1 MNLDILKI
9 ASDTNNNKSI
19 KNYTHHSKLKNSMCG
34 DEMQIDL
41 VIKKNKIVDFGYQGK
56 SCVYCQ
62 ASASLLSKISI
73 NENKSKINELC
84 DDAKHYFEGNVQNIE
99 IIGLGDSP
107 NDLPLLLNSD
117 IKIVIPGIDG
127 PNLNLLNQL
136 KDLEFTLASEP
147 NGYGWKNEINKLINK
162 RELS

>member
-62 ASASLLSKISI
+62 ASASLLSKISM

-84 DDAKHYFEGNVQNIE
+84 DDAKHYFEGNVENIE
-99 IIGLGDSP
+99 KKWKSLNKIF
-107 NDLPLLLNSD
+107 NDQNLSRKECILLPFKT
-117 IKIVIPGIDG
+117 IKKIVS
-127 PNLNLLNQL
+127 
-136 KDLEFTLASEP
+136 K
-147 NGYGWKNEINKLINK
+147 
-162 RELS
+162 

>member
-62 ASASLLSKISI
+62 ASASLLSKISMKK
-73 NENKSKINELC
+73 NKSKINDLC
-84 DDAKHYFEGNVQNIE
+84 DDAKHYFEGNVENIE
-99 IIGLGDSP
+99 KKWKSLNKIF
-107 NDLPLLLNSD
+107 NDKNLSRKECILLPFKT
-117 IKIVIPGIDG
+117 IKKIVS
-127 PNLNLLNQL
+127 
-136 KDLEFTLASEP
+136 K
-147 NGYGWKNEINKLINK
+147 
-162 RELS
+162 

>member
-41 VIKKNKIVDFGYQGK
+41 VIKRNKIVDFGYQGK

-84 DDAKHYFEGNVQNIE
+84 DDAKHYFEGNVENIE
-99 IIGLGDSP
+99 KKWK
-107 NDLPLLLNSD
+107 LLNKIFNDKNLSRKEC
-117 IKIVIPGIDG
+117 ILLPFKTIKKIVS
-127 PNLNLLNQL
+127 
-136 KDLEFTLASEP
+136 K
-147 NGYGWKNEINKLINK
+147 
-162 RELS
+162 

>member
-62 ASASLLSKISI
+62 ASASLLSKISM

-99 IIGLGDSP
+99 KKWK
-107 NDLPLLLNSD
+107 LLNKIFNDKNLSRKEC
-117 IKIVIPGIDG
+117 ILLPFKTIKKIVS
-127 PNLNLLNQL
+127 
-136 KDLEFTLASEP
+136 K
-147 NGYGWKNEINKLINK
+147 
-162 RELS
+162 

>member
-41 VIKKNKIVDFGYQGK
+41 VIKKNKIIDFGYQGK

-62 ASASLLSKISI
+62 ASASLLSKISM

-84 DDAKHYFEGNVQNIE
+84 EDAKHYFEGNVENIE
-99 IIGLGDSP
+99 KKWK
-107 NDLPLLLNSD
+107 LLNKIFNDKNLSRKEC
-117 IKIVIPGIDG
+117 ILLPFKTIKKIVS
-127 PNLNLLNQL
+127 
-136 KDLEFTLASEP
+136 K
-147 NGYGWKNEINKLINK
+147 
-162 RELS
+162 

>member
-9 ASDTNNNKSI
+9 ASDTKNNKSI

-62 ASASLLSKISI
+62 ASASLLSKISM

-84 DDAKHYFEGNVQNIE
+84 DDAKYYFEGNVENIE
-99 IIGLGDSP
+99 KKWKSLNKIF
-107 NDLPLLLNSD
+107 NDKNLSRKECILLPFKT
-117 IKIVIPGIDG
+117 IKKIVS
-127 PNLNLLNQL
+127 
-136 KDLEFTLASEP
+136 K
-147 NGYGWKNEINKLINK
+147 
-162 RELS
+162 

>member
-41 VIKKNKIVDFGYQGK
+41 IIKKNKIIDFGYQGK

-84 DDAKHYFEGNVQNIE
+84 DDAKHYFEGNVENIE
-99 IIGLGDSP
+99 KKWKSLNKIFNEKNLSRKECILLPFKTIFFCRIIF
-107 NDLPLLLNSD
+107 NHNYRYFNF
-117 IKIVIPGIDG
+117 I
-127 PNLNLLNQL
+127 NLQN
-136 KDLEFTLASEP
+136 
-147 NGYGWKNEINKLINK
+147 
-162 RELS
+162 

>member
-19 KNYTHHSKLKNSMCG
+19 KNFTHHSKLKNSMCG

-41 VIKKNKIVDFGYQGK
+41 VIKKNKIIDFGYQGK

-73 NENKSKINELC
+73 NQNKSKINELC
-84 DDAKHYFEGNVQNIE
+84 DDAKHYFEGNVENIE
-99 IIGLGDSP
+99 KKWK
-107 NDLPLLLNSD
+107 LLNKIFNDKNLSRKEC
-117 IKIVIPGIDG
+117 ILLPFKTIKKIVS
-127 PNLNLLNQL
+127 
-136 KDLEFTLASEP
+136 K
-147 NGYGWKNEINKLINK
+147 
-162 RELS
+162 

>member
-41 VIKKNKIVDFGYQGK
+41 VIKKNKIIDFGYQGK

-84 DDAKHYFEGNVQNIE
+84 DDAKSFFDG
-99 IIGLGDSP
+99 
-107 NDLPLLLNSD
+107 NSD
-117 IKIVIPGIDG
+117 IIKKKWKLMQKLFKSKNKVRKECILLPFKTIKKIVS
-127 PNLNLLNQL
+127 
-136 KDLEFTLASEP
+136 K
-147 NGYGWKNEINKLINK
+147 
-162 RELS
+162 

>member
-41 VIKKNKIVDFGYQGK
+41 VIKKNKIIDFGYQGK

-84 DDAKHYFEGNVQNIE
+84 DDANHYFEGNVEHIE
-99 IIGLGDSP
+99 KKWKSLNKIF
-107 NDLPLLLNSD
+107 NDNNLSRKECILLPFKT
-117 IKIVIPGIDG
+117 IKKIVS
-127 PNLNLLNQL
+127 
-136 KDLEFTLASEP
+136 K
-147 NGYGWKNEINKLINK
+147 
-162 RELS
+162 

>member
-62 ASASLLSKISI
+62 ASASLLSKISM
-73 NENKSKINELC
+73 NKNKSKINELC
-84 DDAKHYFEGNVQNIE
+84 DDAKNYFEGNVENIKKKWKSLN
-99 IIGLGDSP
+99 IIF
-107 NDLPLLLNSD
+107 NDKNLSRKECILLPFKT
-117 IKIVIPGIDG
+117 IKKIVS
-127 PNLNLLNQL
+127 
-136 KDLEFTLASEP
+136 K
-147 NGYGWKNEINKLINK
+147 
-162 RELS
+162 

>member
-9 ASDTNNNKSI
+9 ASDTNHNKSI

-41 VIKKNKIVDFGYQGK
+41 VIKKNKIIDFGYQGK

-62 ASASLLSKISI
+62 ASASLLSKIAM

-84 DDAKHYFEGNVQNIE
+84 DDARHYFEGNVENIE
-99 IIGLGDSP
+99 KKWKSLNKIF
-107 NDLPLLLNSD
+107 NDKNLSRKECILLPFKT
-117 IKIVIPGIDG
+117 IKKIVS
-127 PNLNLLNQL
+127 
-136 KDLEFTLASEP
+136 K
-147 NGYGWKNEINKLINK
+147 
-162 RELS
+162 

>member
-41 VIKKNKIVDFGYQGK
+41 VIKKNKIIDFGYQGK

-84 DDAKHYFEGNVQNIE
+84 DDAKHYFEGNVENIE
-99 IIGLGDSP
+99 KKWKSLNKIF
-107 NDLPLLLNSD
+107 NDQNLSRKECILLPFKT
-117 IKIVIPGIDG
+117 IKKIV
-127 PNLNLLNQL
+127 
-136 KDLEFTLASEP
+136 S
-147 NGYGWKNEINKLINK
+147 
-162 RELS
+162 R

>member
-19 KNYTHHSKLKNSMCG
+19 KNYTHHSKLKNSMCC

-62 ASASLLSKISI
+62 ASASLLSKISM

-84 DDAKHYFEGNVQNIE
+84 DDATHYFEGNIENIE
-99 IIGLGDSP
+99 KKWKSLNKIY
-107 NDLPLLLNSD
+107 NDKNLSRKECILLPFKT
-117 IKIVIPGIDG
+117 IKKIVS
-127 PNLNLLNQL
+127 
-136 KDLEFTLASEP
+136 K
-147 NGYGWKNEINKLINK
+147 
-162 RELS
+162 

>member
-62 ASASLLSKISI
+62 ASASLLSKISM
-73 NENKSKINELC
+73 NKNKSKIKELC
-84 DDAKHYFEGNVQNIE
+84 DDAKHYFEGNVENIE
-99 IIGLGDSP
+99 KKWKSLNKIFNNKNLSRKECIL
-107 NDLPLLLNSD
+107 LPFKT
-117 IKIVIPGIDG
+117 IKKIVS
-127 PNLNLLNQL
+127 
-136 KDLEFTLASEP
+136 K
-147 NGYGWKNEINKLINK
+147 
-162 RELS
+162 

>member
-9 ASDTNNNKSI
+9 ASDTNNNKCI

-41 VIKKNKIVDFGYQGK
+41 IIKKNKIIDFGYQGK

-84 DDAKHYFEGNVQNIE
+84 DDAKHYFEGNVENIE
-99 IIGLGDSP
+99 KKWK
-107 NDLPLLLNSD
+107 LLNKIFNDKNLSRKEC
-117 IKIVIPGIDG
+117 ILLPFRTIKKIV
-127 PNLNLLNQL
+127 
-136 KDLEFTLASEP
+136 SE
-147 NGYGWKNEINKLINK
+147 
-162 RELS
+162 